1 MKKNNDETSEG
12 LNQIFEIIN
21 AKGDTGELRE
31 IVEQNNNSTRQDEQ
45 QQSEWKGLDLYLGFF
60 VDKTE
65 RNVDRSSVFVDKIVC
80 FVDTSHWIVNIW
92 KNRMK
97 TIEYSEDIHIKCG

>member
-45 QQSEWKGLDLYLGFF
+45 QQRE
-60 VDKTE
+60 
-65 RNVDRSSVFVDKIVC
+65 
-80 FVDTSHWIVNIW
+80 
-92 KNRMK
+92 
-97 TIEYSEDIHIKCG
+97 